1 MVNALI
7 FILVAFVSYFIGTIN
22 FSKIIA
28 WYGRQK
34 DITKLG
40 SGNPGTMNML
50 RNFGFG
56 LALATF
62 IAEVVKAGLCCLAFK
77 LIYPEFG
84 QGIYFFSGLFLML
97 GYNFPVWSKF
107 KGGKGVATFAG
118 IFLFSNLWYVA
129 LAWFVVCFILLIV
142 IDYGSVISFIYIGG
156 LSIAYTIYIWV
167 ENVYLAW
174 AITAIIWFLVALT
187 IYKHRGNIKRLRMH
201 TESKVDFK
209 GKLKKVFCHRK
220 GEEIIDEADVIHK
233 PEGEIVVEVSEVSP
247 SEDNEKESSQD
258 NQSSPQKSQDAGEEN
273 IED

>member
-28 WYGRQK
+28 WYGRHK

-129 LAWFVVCFILLIV
+129 LAWFAVCFVLLII

-156 LSIAYTIYIWV
+156 LTIAYTIYVWV
-167 ENVYLAW
+167 EGVYLAW
-174 AITAIIWFLVALT
+174 AITAIIWFLLALT
-187 IYKHRGNIKRLRMH
+187 IFKHRGNISRLINH

-209 GKLKKVFCHRK
+209 GKLKKVFCHKK
-220 GEEIIDEADVIHK
+220 GEEIIDEADVNHK
-233 PEGEIVVEVSEVSP
+233 PEGEIVIEVSEVSP

>member
-7 FILVAFVSYFIGTIN
+7 FILVAFISYFIGTIN

-28 WYGRQK
+28 WYGRHK

-129 LAWFVVCFILLIV
+129 LAWFVVCFILLII
-142 IDYGSVISFIYIGG
+142 IDYGSVISFTYIGG
-156 LSIAYTIYIWV
+156 LTIAYTIYVWV
-167 ENVYLAW
+167 EGVYLAW
-174 AITAIIWFLVALT
+174 AITAIIWFLLALT
-187 IYKHRGNIKRLRMH
+187 IFKHRGNISRLINH

-209 GKLKKVFCHRK
+209 GKLKKVFCHKK
-220 GEEIIDEADVIHK
+220 GEEIIDEADVNHK
-233 PEGEIVVEVSEVSP
+233 PEGEIVIEVSEVSP